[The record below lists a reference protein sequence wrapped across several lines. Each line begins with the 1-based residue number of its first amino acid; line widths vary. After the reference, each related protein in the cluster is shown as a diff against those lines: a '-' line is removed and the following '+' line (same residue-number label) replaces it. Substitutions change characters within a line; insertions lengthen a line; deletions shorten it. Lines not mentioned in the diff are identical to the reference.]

1 MIVRT
6 PVELGAVIRD
16 KRRKLGLE
24 QSSLAAKVG
33 VSRQWIINIEKGKP
47 RAAVGLILRTLS
59 ALGIALR
66 TYDEPPRQSKATD
79 TGVDLDAVIARARKL
94 RP

>member
-6 PVELGAVIRD
+6 SVELGAVIRD

-59 ALGIALR
+59 ALGIVLR

-79 TGVDLDAVIARARKL
+79 TGVDLDAVIARARKP